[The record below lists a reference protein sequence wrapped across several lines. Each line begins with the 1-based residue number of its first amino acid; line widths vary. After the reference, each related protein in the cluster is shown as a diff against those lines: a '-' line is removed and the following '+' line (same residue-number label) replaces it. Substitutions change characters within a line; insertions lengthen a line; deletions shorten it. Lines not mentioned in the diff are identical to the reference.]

1 MKILHLYPK
10 QNDMIASHVSIL
22 TEGMRHSAEVQTADS
37 YTLFKARFQDM
48 QPDVVHC
55 HGCTAINKAVSTAY
69 KHKTRI
75 VISPHGQLEP
85 WMLKSS
91 YGKTDLL
98 LRRSVERAYAI
109 ITFGKMER
117 QYLEQLGW
125 NHRIEVIHN
134 AITTN
139 SISPEE
145 MSSQT
150 FAVYQKIT
158 DSNVLEQMND
168 NSKRLM
174 AIIIKAGITGDRRW
188 ITEDI
193 IQDEAD
199 WRRILIYADHQN
211 IRNYVDYG
219 INILGLNADW
229 TDTSK
234 ITSYFPAKYQR
245 PKPIKEVVGDYKGD
259 ETDYLVRMIRQIQKA
274 PLLLHLIE
282 LHRELRRDTVDDDR
296 LTDALQE
303 KHLLTYAG
311 RLMQVLQEQTLLDEG
326 FMPIDPIDDR
336 GTRQIRKL
344 MANHLKI

>member
-37 YTLFKARFQDM
+37 YTLFKARFLEM
-48 QPDVVHC
+48 QPDVVHF

-125 NHRIEVIHN
+125 NSRIEVIHN
-134 AITTN
+134 AIITN

-145 MSSQT
+145 MVSQT

-174 AIIIKAGITGDRRW
+174 AIIIKPASRVIADGLQRISSRTKPIGDASSYMPTTRISATTW
-188 ITEDI
+188 ITASI
-193 IQDEAD
+193 S
-199 WRRILIYADHQN
+199 W
-211 IRNYVDYG
+211 G
-219 INILGLNADW
+219 
-229 TDTSK
+229 
-234 ITSYFPAKYQR
+234 
-245 PKPIKEVVGDYKGD
+245 
-259 ETDYLVRMIRQIQKA
+259 
-274 PLLLHLIE
+274 
-282 LHRELRRDTVDDDR
+282 
-296 LTDALQE
+296 
-303 KHLLTYAG
+303 
-311 RLMQVLQEQTLLDEG
+311 
-326 FMPIDPIDDR
+326 
-336 GTRQIRKL
+336 
-344 MANHLKI
+344 